1 MECLAKDKDSMLV
14 FYDYPAENW
23 QHIRTTNP
31 VESVFATVRLR
42 TAKTKNYGS
51 RTTILIM
58 AFKLKEVAQKKWF
71 RLKGYTLLADV
82 IQGIKFVNGVKQ
94 NGDHKQQAA

>member
-1 MECLAKDKDSMLV
+1 MLV

-94 NGDHKQQAA
+94 NGDQKQQAA